1 LKEILA
7 EASKDPGLKSR
18 IKEAEAYADEIR
30 DAQKKVLADANAGA
44 DLAATGVKARIA
56 VAGIK
61 SRL

>member
-1 LKEILA
+1 LKDILKEA
-7 EASKDPGLKSR
+7 GKDKGLTSR
-18 IKEAEAYADEIR
+18 MKEAEAYADEIR

-61 SRL
+61 NRL